1 MTHIIEELQK
11 ECLIL
16 PFRPDQASHN
26 DTTVTTIAALVA
38 VTVMHDDNMSAEEK
52 LLEIIEKSGEAE
64 VLNNEDAFSELGFNI
79 PMNTASHKL
88 PQMIIRIRCNLS
100 SLSSCTR

>member
-64 VLNNEDAFSELGFNI
+64 VLDNEDAFSELGLQHSDEHRVTQIAAND
-79 PMNTASHKL
+79 NSHPVQL
-88 PQMIIRIRCNLS
+88 I
-100 SLSSCTR
+100 